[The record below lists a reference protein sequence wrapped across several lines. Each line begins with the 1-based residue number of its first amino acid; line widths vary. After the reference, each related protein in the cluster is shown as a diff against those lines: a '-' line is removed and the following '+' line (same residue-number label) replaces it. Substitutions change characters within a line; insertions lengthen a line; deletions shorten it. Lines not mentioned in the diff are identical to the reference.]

1 MPPSWGSPSAA
12 LLGAGL
18 IVLWLTGVIEFAG
31 RVALAALV
39 VAVALILIS
48 APFWRATFN
57 RLGAERVA
65 RARAD
70 ERADVAAH
78 LHDSVLQT
86 LALIQKRS
94 DDPEQVGRLARR
106 QERELRDWLSD
117 TEPSRPDERL
127 ADALRAA
134 AAEIEDSHGA
144 PIEAVVVGDAELNE
158 RLEALVAASREA
170 LTNSAKFASEGGP
183 VRLYAEIE
191 KGGARVFIDDRGPG
205 FDPES
210 IPADRRGVR
219 ESIIGRMERYG
230 GTRGDPQRSRR
241 RHGGRADDEGA
252 PMSTPSV
259 VIVDDHAIFR
269 AGVKA
274 ELGEGV
280 EVLGEAESV
289 EDAVR
294 AIAELEPDV
303 VLLDVHM
310 PGGGGVEVIGQVAK
324 QRPQQR
330 FLALSVS
337 DDPQDVIAIVRAG
350 ARGYVTKTI
359 TGDEL
364 ADAVRAGPRRRRG
377 LLAATGRLRARRLRR
392 RPARGGGRPRARPA
406 HRPRARGAPL
416 HRARLPLQGD
426 RAAAPHLGE
435 DRRGARQLGAPQAAA
450 LQPPRAQPL
459 GGQPPAGRLGSNGA
473 PD

>member
-1 MPPSWGSPSAA
+1 MRRPDLSTLGTGTAVLVLGTFLLLHSNGRLDPDASASFALIGACVLVALIARAMGRPSAPA
-12 LLGAGL
+12 ADTGARDTLAIAPALSPETSRASKLGLAVGGLLGIGL

-39 VAVALILIS
+39 VAVALTLIS
-48 APFWRATFN
+48 APFWRAMFN

-86 LALIQKRS
+86 LALIQTRS

-106 QERELRDWLSD
+106 QERELREWLSD

-134 AAEIEDSHGA
+134 AADIEDSHGA

-170 LTNSAKFASEGGP
+170 LTNSVKFASEGGP

-191 KGGARVFIDDRGPG
+191 KSGARVFIDDRGPG

-230 GTRGDPQRSRR
+230 GTAEIRSDPGD
-241 RHGGRADDEGA
+241 GTE
-252 PMSTPSV
+252 V
-259 VIVDDHAIFR
+259 
-269 AGVKA
+269 
-274 ELGEGV
+274 ELT
-280 EVLGEAESV
+280 
-289 EDAVR
+289 
-294 AIAELEPDV
+294 
-303 VLLDVHM
+303 M
-310 PGGGGVEVIGQVAK
+310 
-324 QRPQQR
+324 
-330 FLALSVS
+330 
-337 DDPQDVIAIVRAG
+337 
-350 ARGYVTKTI
+350 
-359 TGDEL
+359 
-364 ADAVRAGPRRRRG
+364 
-377 LLAATGRLRARRLRR
+377 RARR
-392 RPARGGGRPRARPA
+392 
-406 HRPRARGAPL
+406 
-416 HRARLPLQGD
+416 
-426 RAAAPHLGE
+426 
-435 DRRGARQLGAPQAAA
+435 
-450 LQPPRAQPL
+450 
-459 GGQPPAGRLGSNGA
+459 
-473 PD
+473 